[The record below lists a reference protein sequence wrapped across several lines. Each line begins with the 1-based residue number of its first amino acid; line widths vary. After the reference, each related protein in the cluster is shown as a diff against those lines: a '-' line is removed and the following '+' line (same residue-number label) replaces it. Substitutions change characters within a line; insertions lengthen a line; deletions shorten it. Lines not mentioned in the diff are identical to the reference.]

1 MSAEQIW
8 SDMGKDKDNDLSSL
22 IKRARLSGRPSKNPL
37 QKIRQGLLINIGW
50 GILISMGYVAVIF
63 YFPIW
68 IVQLCMGVVL
78 LFTIWAVYT
87 AWIQYKKLQLLQ
99 TATGTL
105 LDEMRNYYDSVTE
118 WMRTQQRV
126 ALFIYPVSA
135 AGGFFLG
142 GVLGSGKPVE
152 YFMSKPFFMITL
164 VVCVVV
170 LVPVCYYIARWL
182 FNFSFG
188 KYLRALKQNITALE
202 EEK

>member
-1 MSAEQIW
+1 MSVKQIW
-8 SDMGKDKDNDLSSL
+8 SDMGNDQDNDLSSL
-22 IKRARLSGRPSKNPL
+22 IRQAGLSKRPSKNPL
-37 QKIRQGLLINIGW
+37 QKIRQGLLMNIGW
-50 GILISMGYVAVIF
+50 GILISIGYVAIIF

-68 IVQLCMGVVL
+68 IVQLCMSVVL
-78 LFTIWAVYT
+78 MFTIWAVYT
-87 AWIQYKKLQLLQ
+87 AWIQYKKIQLTQ
-99 TATGTL
+99 TAGGTL
-105 LDEMRNYYDSVTE
+105 LDEMRTYYDSVTE

-152 YFMSKPFFMITL
+152 YFMGKPFFLIML

-170 LVPVCYYIARWL
+170 LVPVCYYVARWL
-182 FNFSFG
+182 FNYSFG
-188 KYLRALKQNITALE
+188 KYLLALKQNITALE